1 MIACIDV
8 LGGFVR
14 RGSGCNSD
22 WAADGDLAILIWCV
36 VEKPQGKAN
45 ICIDYSGVFSVMV
58 TGRKMRLSMKSCAIV
73 RSWYEILPVCLPV
86 RFIYWQINPST
97 DTKYASQSIVCV
109 PRYCDADK
117 KEDNAAPIRSML
129 HVAIR
134 VVLKEIPEIRMSKH
148 QDCSKE
154 KK

>member
-8 LGGFVR
+8 LGGFVG
-14 RGSGCNSD
+14 RGSGCNSG
-22 WAADGDLAILIWCV
+22 WVVVGDLAILMCSR
-36 VEKPQGKAN
+36 KPQGKPN
-45 ICIDYSGVFSVMV
+45 ICIDYSGVFSVYGDRSQDA
-58 TGRKMRLSMKSCAIV
+58 TEQEIV
-73 RSWYEILPVCLPV
+73 RHSLFVEWDIVCLSV
-86 RFIYWQINPST
+86 WFILLMTNKPIYRQR
-97 DTKYASQSIVCV
+97 KYASQSIVCV